1 MENRLNNFY
10 KKKNKASIVLL
21 ILQIIT
27 FFIALVFSIVFF
39 FMIKDVYLLFFTLIF
54 IVSIV
59 VKSKQ
64 FYNIIMAEDKIN
76 EGLSNN
82 HRYGIQRPVKEKN
95 EDEFDY
101 DAYDEEYEN
110 EL

>member
-1 MENRLNNFY
+1 
-10 KKKNKASIVLL
+10 
-21 ILQIIT
+21 
-27 FFIALVFSIVFF
+27 
-39 FMIKDVYLLFFTLIF
+39 
-54 IVSIV
+54 
-59 VKSKQ
+59 
-64 FYNIIMAEDKIN
+64 MAEDKIN

-101 DAYDEEYEN
+101 DTYLDDEEYEN